1 MFLTQGP
8 QCLRA
13 PLQTPGF
20 AAPHPRRTLLSI
32 QSPASPVCW
41 LLCVCAHAAQRCW
54 GKRDNEPD
62 VYLCTFVITTP
73 GFLGFSTDAPVGSL
87 WTASSSLPP
96 SRRPSP
102 FHTGSGPQAPPRGL
116 RSGGRLASPCIVIPP
131 FVPDQSDSHAQAPWA
146 IPSCDKKQAASLST
160 SWRPFIKILHV
171 KASQESNPHTPVL
184 ARYPPALPPVLPSI
198 IVTAKPGG
206 HSVAS

>member
-1 MFLTQGP
+1 M
-8 QCLRA
+8 
-13 PLQTPGF
+13 
-20 AAPHPRRTLLSI
+20 
-32 QSPASPVCW
+32 
-41 LLCVCAHAAQRCW
+41 
-54 GKRDNEPD
+54 
-62 VYLCTFVITTP
+62 
-73 GFLGFSTDAPVGSL
+73 
-87 WTASSSLPP
+87 LPP
-96 SRRPSP
+96 SPGGPCCQSSPQRALSAGFSVSAPTQLSAAGENEITSQTCILYLRDHHPQFSRVQHRRTSRESLDRFVLSASFTPAQPLSHGLWTPGSPSR
-102 FHTGSGPQAPPRGL
+102 TSVR
-116 RSGGRLASPCIVIPP
+116 RSPCIPCIVIPP

-146 IPSCDKKQAASLST
+146 IPSCDKKRAASLST